1 MRRKEPRPGQTN
13 HGTPACSWATIGQI
27 LKALDLFI
35 NLLRVQLGLVLV
47 AAIGASSAA
56 ESVVAIARGWKRE
69 DQSRR
74 YRTAQRARKTID
86 DSAM

>member
-13 HGTPACSWATIGQI
+13 HGTPAWATIGQI